1 MEEIQNKIE
10 IQNKLFLD
18 TKNEKDKCLEERRE
32 LYLGEEKQNIEETKN
47 SNQKQP
53 EETKEDKFMMNLN
66 RLIELEISRYMEN
79 KSKELNKEEEDEM
92 QS

>member
-1 MEEIQNKIE
+1 
-10 IQNKLFLD
+10 
-18 TKNEKDKCLEERRE
+18 
-32 LYLGEEKQNIEETKN
+32 
-47 SNQKQP
+47 
-53 EETKEDKFMMNLN
+53 MMNLN

>member
-1 MEEIQNKIE
+1 MS
-10 IQNKLFLD
+10 
-18 TKNEKDKCLEERRE
+18 RRKRRK

-79 KSKELNKEEEDEM
+79 KSKKLNKEEEDEM

>member
-1 MEEIQNKIE
+1 M
-10 IQNKLFLD
+10 
-18 TKNEKDKCLEERRE
+18 DKCLEERRK

-79 KSKELNKEEEDEM
+79 KSKKLNKEEEDEM